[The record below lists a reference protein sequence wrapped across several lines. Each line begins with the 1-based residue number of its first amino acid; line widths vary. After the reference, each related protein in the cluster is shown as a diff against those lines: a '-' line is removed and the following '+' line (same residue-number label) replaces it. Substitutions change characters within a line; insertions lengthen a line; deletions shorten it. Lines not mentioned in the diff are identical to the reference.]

1 MTTTAPD
8 FRWLTDDEQRSWR
21 AWLEAGLLLV
31 DRLEQELKASD
42 GLSGPEY
49 EVLVRLSEAPDRRLR
64 MSDLAARTLSSK
76 SRLSHQIS
84 RMAADGLVQREE
96 CVEDRRGAWAV
107 LTDHGWD
114 RLVAAAPS
122 HVSSVR
128 RWLVE
133 SMTEEEFHELGRLC
147 TKVLDRLQPGDVP

>member
-21 AWLEAGLLLV
+21 AWLETNLLLS

-64 MSDLAARTLSSK
+64 MSDLASRTLSSK
-76 SRLSHQIS
+76 SRLSHQVS
-84 RMAADGLVQREE
+84 RMEQDGLVRREE
-96 CVEDRRGAWAV
+96 CLEDRRGAWAV
-107 LTDHGWD
+107 
-114 RLVAAAPS
+114 RL
-122 HVSSVR
+122 
-128 RWLVE
+128 E
-133 SMTEEEFHELGRLC
+133 TNQG
-147 TKVLDRLQPGDVP
+147 

>member
-1 MTTTAPD
+1 MTTTTPD

-21 AWLEAGLLLV
+21 AWLEAGLILQE
-31 DRLEQELKASD
+31 RLEQELKASD

-84 RMAADGLVQREE
+84 RMEQDGLVRRQE
-96 CVEDRRGAWAV
+96 CLEDRRGAWAV
-107 LTDHGWD
+107 LTEQGWD

-122 HVSSVR
+122 HVTSVR
-128 RWLVE
+128 HWLVE
-133 SMTEEEFHELGRLC
+133 SMTTEEFHELGRLC
-147 TKVLDRLQPGDVP
+147 AKVVDRLQSDDVP

>member
-64 MSDLAARTLSSK
+64 MSDLASRTLSSK

-84 RMAADGLVQREE
+84 RMEEDGLVRREE

-107 LTDHGWD
+107 LTEQGWG

-122 HVSSVR
+122 HVTSVR
-128 RWLVE
+128 SWLVD
-133 SMTEEEFHELGRLC
+133 SMTPEEFHELGRLC
-147 TKVLDRLQPGDVP
+147 TKVVERLQAADVP

>member
-1 MTTTAPD
+1 MTTTAAD

-21 AWLEAGLLLV
+21 AWLEAGLLLQ
-31 DRLEQELKASD
+31 DRLEQELKASE

-49 EVLVRLSEAPDRRLR
+49 EVLVRLSEAPGRRLR
-64 MSDLAARTLSSK
+64 MSDLASQTLSSK

-84 RMAADGLVQREE
+84 RMEDDGLVRREE
-96 CVEDRRGAWAV
+96 CLEDRRGAWAV
-107 LTDHGWD
+107 LTEKGWD

-122 HVSSVR
+122 HVTSVR

-133 SMTEEEFHELGRLC
+133 SMTPEEFHELGRLC
-147 TKVLDRLQPGDVP
+147 AKVVGRLQSHDVP

>member
-64 MSDLAARTLSSK
+64 MSDLASRTLSSK

-84 RMAADGLVQREE
+84 RMEDDGLVRREE

-107 LTDHGWD
+107 LTEQGWD

-122 HVSSVR
+122 HVTSVR

-133 SMTEEEFHELGRLC
+133 SMSPVEFHELGRLC
-147 TKVLDRLQPGDVP
+147 TKVVERLQSGDVP

>member
-64 MSDLAARTLSSK
+64 MSDLASRTLSSK

-84 RMAADGLVQREE
+84 RMEEDGLVRREE

-107 LTDHGWD
+107 LTEQGWD

-122 HVSSVR
+122 HVTSVR
-128 RWLVE
+128 SWLVD
-133 SMTEEEFHELGRLC
+133 SMTPEEFHELGRLC
-147 TKVLDRLQPGDVP
+147 TKVVERLQAADVP

>member
-64 MSDLAARTLSSK
+64 MSDLASRTLSSK

-84 RMAADGLVQREE
+84 RMEEDGLVRREE

-107 LTDHGWD
+107 LTEQGWD

-122 HVSSVR
+122 HVTSVR
-128 RWLVE
+128 SWLVD
-133 SMTEEEFHELGRLC
+133 SMTPEEFRELGRLC
-147 TKVLDRLQPGDVP
+147 TKVVERLQAADVP